1 MEIDKSILG
10 SYFKEHYL
18 TNYLE
23 GLYFSYQEDLLYDTI
38 LPGKTISD
46 LPLVESRNLENY
58 DKVIDYIKELGR
70 LIDSFYNNYCKKDR
84 QEVDKLYEYCTRQLF
99 SYITCDIKAFVIES
113 KEAGDKY
120 LNILKSDYDY
130 LLSIYE
136 GSRMSSICYC
146 KRYSHT
152 SRYTKVDDLDA
163 AETFWKMIKDV
174 SKNNREYSYIGDY
187 CNANSCV
194 LPNVGLMGLFDLF
207 RLNPEYVNVLGEDN
221 VFGETFNNCLH
232 NYLNELRSN
241 MDISL
246 ETLELGADI
255 YNNKLPTPIILNP
268 IEFADKVNK
277 RELISVLLENHMFVP
292 ESLARIYNL
301 IFTENYG

>member
-23 GLYFSYQEDLLYDTI
+23 GLYFSYQEDFLYDTI

-58 DKVIDYIKELGR
+58 DKVIDYLKELGR
-70 LIDSFYNNYCKKDR
+70 LIDSFYDNYCEKDR
-84 QEVDKLYEYCTRQLF
+84 KEVDKLYEYCTRQLS
-99 SYITCDIKAFVIES
+99 SYITSDIKAFVIES

-120 LNILKSDYDY
+120 LNILKSSYDY

-136 GSRMSSICYC
+136 GGRISSICYC

-152 SRYTKVDDLDA
+152 SGYTKVDDLDA
-163 AETFWKMIKDV
+163 AGTFWKLIKEF
-174 SKNNREYSYIGDY
+174 SRSNGKYSYLEDY
-187 CNANSCV
+187 CNSNWHV

-207 RLNPEYVNVLGEDN
+207 RLNPEYVKALGEDN

-246 ETLELGADI
+246 ETLEIGSNI
-255 YNNKLPTPIILNP
+255 YNNKLPTPVILNP

-277 RELISVLLENHMFVP
+277 RELISVLLENYVFVP

-301 IFTENYG
+301 IFTENYE